1 MLTYEILAGDAEAHE
16 KLTARLFWKLRAET
30 TYNDA
35 GNVKEF
41 ADATARNLVT
51 RARAENG
58 ARYVN
63 DEQVDLNHEAFTFL
77 LDEQTTEQAKLIGLA
92 RRLADESQAQY
103 EATAATLQDVA
114 VERWSLIGSYN
125 IANVTVTGSLSG
137 EAEEDVDYE
146 LDKENGRLRVIQAGG
161 ITAGEDL
168 TVTFDSPALNFEK
181 YETQYT
187 SVFRVD
193 VVIEEHNAFSRTWLR
208 RRTGS
213 GYLNVTEFPNQTG
226 EFGTYRVKFT
236 PDSPMTVLKRPEAQ
250 TLPSATASVEGAGRS
265 SSSSS
270 GDDRSASSLSTSSS
284 SS

>member
-1 MLTYEILAGDAEAHE
+1 MLTNEILAGDAEAHE
-16 KLTARLFWKLRAET
+16 KLTARLLWKLRADT

-35 GNVKEF
+35 GNVREF
-41 ADATARNLVT
+41 TDATARNLVT

-63 DEQVDLNHEAFTFL
+63 DEQVDMNHEAFTFL
-77 LDEQTTEQAKLIGLA
+77 LDEQTSEQAKLIHLA
-92 RRLADESQAQY
+92 NRMSDESQAQV
-103 EATAATLQDVA
+103 EATTATLQDVA
-114 VERWSLIGSYN
+114 VERWSMIGSYN
-125 IANVTVTGSLSG
+125 IGNVTVTGSLSG

-146 LDKENGRLRVIQAGG
+146 LDKENGRLRVIQGGG

-168 TVTFDSPALNFEK
+168 TVTFDSPAISFEK
-181 YETQYT
+181 YETQYKST
-187 SVFRVD
+187 FRVD

-213 GYLNVTEFPNQTG
+213 GYLNVTEFPSHTG
-226 EFGTYRVKFT
+226 EFGSYRLKFT
-236 PDSPMTVLKRPEAQ
+236 PDSPMTILKRPEAQ
-250 TLPSATASVEGAGRS
+250 TLPSYTTTAEGAGKS

-270 GDDRSASSLSTSSS
+270 GDDHSASSLSTSSS